1 MNEEKYN
8 PEIHCCRYWYKDFC
22 ECVKDSMKIAKKKSR
37 DRNVNGTLN
46 FLKKNNID
54 FIEGKVPNVVIINPK
69 PITHH
74 YHLKKKTTSLNVGLM
89 VVENGTHLVNKN
101 LQISFLKINA
111 NAIVKWRFNAF

>member
-37 DRNVNGTLN
+37 DKNINGTLN

-54 FIEGKVPNVVIINPK
+54 FIESKVPNIVIINPK
-69 PITHH
+69 TDNVSLS
-74 YHLKKKTTSLNVGLM
+74 LKK
-89 VVENGTHLVNKN
+89 ENN
-101 LQISFLKINA
+101 LFKC
-111 NAIVKWRFNAF
+111 RFNGHKKWYTFSKQKFIDKFSKNH